1 VTRAWLPFALALA
14 ACTSAPPP
22 RPVIADALLPE
33 VAPSAAG
40 SELLATLRRAAAAG
54 HRADVL
60 ALAGSFAGE
69 LAAVLASAGGDD
81 LAVAAAIGGDAA
93 ALVSMPAPAGSAR
106 DDVGRHLHR
115 CRDALRVGDHEDAA
129 AAAAAAGR
137 AAAEGRAQA
146 ATHLWSAYVAAA
158 AGDDTAAQQFATAVA
173 AMAPFG
179 PCAVVRAELV
189 AMAATGDP
197 AAWQRAVD
205 AATAAVQSN
214 PRLADPWAWRRA
226 LELQPAARSWPAA
239 ADAALAATVP
249 ELRGSGDLAPTTA
262 AWFAIGEQ
270 HRRRDEPLAAL
281 VAFRR
286 VEELA
291 NGPLPKALA
300 QVGQA
305 RALLAGGR
313 SGDARAVLEPSLR
326 SDDEAAKACAVAM
339 LAALELAA
347 ERPAVARQLL
357 EQALGP
363 AGDRPF
369 PLRGS
374 ALVNR
379 GIACC
384 LLGDAEAGQRALAAA
399 RAVFQAQRDVA
410 GYALAL
416 ANEELCAREY
426 QRGDL
431 REILRL
437 QDELRT
443 HGLP

>member
-1 VTRAWLPFALALA
+1 MRRSWLPCALALA

-54 HRADVL
+54 HRAEVL
-60 ALAGSFAGE
+60 ALAGDFAGE
-69 LAAVLASAGGDD
+69 LAGVLVAARDDD
-81 LAVAAAIGGDAA
+81 LRVVAAIGGDAE
-93 ALVSMPAPAGSAR
+93 ALLRMPAPAGSGR
-106 DDVGRHLHR
+106 DDVGRHLQR
-115 CRDALRVGDHEDAA
+115 CRDALRVGDHDDAA
-129 AAAAAAGR
+129 AAAAAAGC

-146 ATHLWSAYVAAA
+146 ATQLWSAYVDAA
-158 AGDDTAAQQFATAVA
+158 AGDDTAPLQFAKAVA

-179 PCAVVRAELV
+179 PCATVRAELV
-189 AMAATGDP
+189 ATAATGAP

-205 AATAAVQSN
+205 VATAALRSN

-226 LELQPAARSWPAA
+226 LELQPASRSWPAA

-249 ELRGSGDLAPTTA
+249 ELRGSGELAPTTA

-291 NGPLPKALA
+291 NAPLPKALA

-313 SGDARAVLEPSLR
+313 NGDARAVLETSLR
-326 SDDEAAKACAVAM
+326 SDDAAVKACAVAM

-357 EQALGP
+357 DQALGP
-363 AGDRPF
+363 AGDRAF
-369 PLRGS
+369 PLRGG
-374 ALVNR
+374 ALLNR

-384 LLGDAEAGQRALAAA
+384 LLGDAEAGQRSLATA
-399 RAVFQAQRDVA
+399 RAVFQAERDVA

-416 ANEELCAREY
+416 ANEELCAREF

>member
-1 VTRAWLPFALALA
+1 MTRAWLPFALALA

-33 VAPSAAG
+33 LVPSAAG
-40 SELLATLRRAAAAG
+40 TELLATLRRTAAAG
-54 HRADVL
+54 HRAEML
-60 ALAGSFAGE
+60 ALAGNFAGE
-69 LAAVLASAGGDD
+69 LAGVLVAALGDD

-93 ALVSMPAPAGSAR
+93 ALAAMPAAAGSAR
-106 DDVGRHLHR
+106 NDVGSHLHR
-115 CRDALRVGDHEDAA
+115 CRDALRVGDQEAADAA
-129 AAAAAAGR
+129 AAAAAR
-137 AAAEGRAQA
+137 AAGQGRAQA
-146 ATHLWSAYVAAA
+146 ATSLWSAYVAAVG
-158 AGDDTAAQQFATAVA
+158 GDDTAPRQFAQAVA
-173 AMAPFG
+173 AMSPFG

-197 AAWQRAVD
+197 AVWQRAVD
-205 AATAAVQSN
+205 AATAAVQGN

-226 LELQPAARSWPAA
+226 LELQPAAAAWPAS

-249 ELRGSGDLAPTTA
+249 ELRGRGDLAPTTA

-326 SDDEAAKACAVAM
+326 SDDAAAKACAVAM

-357 EQALGP
+357 DQALGP
-363 AGDRPF
+363 AGERAF

-379 GIACC
+379 GIASC
-384 LLGDAEAGQRALAAA
+384 LLGDADAGQRDLLAARVLFTA
-399 RAVFQAQRDVA
+399 ERDVA
-410 GYALAL
+410 GCALAL
-416 ANEELCAREY
+416 ANEELCAREF